1 MPSTSAHDFAR
12 PLRAP
17 PSGPR
22 PFKDKTNSAR
32 GVNTRPNKSKLQ
44 SPKEPR
50 NYPIKTR
57 GADDSFES
65 EDSWANE
72 SVESGGS
79 KNYSDGDDDR
89 NASVFSESG
98 INEGH
103 EESSYPDDNDEYLL
117 DREIHGKEEEKDE
130 GPIRR
135 SNQMRPEDK
144 IRQKSREA
152 TVTKTRM
159 AAKPET
165 KLSKLEK
172 LINASKFHGVSHLLM
187 APKEEA
193 PRTGSSDMVT
203 CVIIRDKK
211 TMAKSLY
218 PRYTMYFQDG
228 SDTIALVAEKQSTS
242 RTAHYNIFDMTRGAP
257 GGKLSKK
264 AGNYLGKLRGSRNGT
279 EYSLFNSSQI
289 KEQVAGFV
297 FEKVSIT
304 KQLKEGQIPRKLHV
318 LVPPVDSDN
327 TTIPY
332 QAAADSDMC
341 ERFVT
346 GVQGKMT
353 VLHTKEPT
361 FERGQYRL
369 NFHGRVTTPSVKNF
383 QIVNPS
389 NVRDVIA
396 QFGRVSDS
404 TFHLD
409 FKHPLN
415 AFQAFAMALAQF
427 NL

>member
-1 MPSTSAHDFAR
+1 MA
-12 PLRAP
+12 AP

-22 PFKDKTNSAR
+22 PFKDKTNNAR
-32 GVNTRPNKSKLQ
+32 GVNTRPNKGKLQ

-50 NYPIKTR
+50 NLKLR
-57 GADDSFES
+57 KRNVDESMES

-72 SVESGGS
+72 SMESGGS

-89 NASVFSESG
+89 NASVFSENG
-98 INEGH
+98 VNEEH
-103 EESSYPDDNDEYLL
+103 DESSYPDDNDEYLL
-117 DREIHGKEEEKDE
+117 DREEEKEESKESSE
-130 GPIRR
+130 PIRR
-135 SNQMRPEDK
+135 SSQMRAEDK
-144 IRQKSREA
+144 VKQKPVTA
-152 TVTKTRM
+152 VVTKTRM
-159 AAKPET
+159 AAQPET

-172 LINASKFHGVSHLLM
+172 LMNASKFHGVSHLLM

-193 PRTGSSDMVT
+193 PRTGSGDMVT

-218 PRYTMYFQDG
+218 PRYNMYFQDG
-228 SDTIALVAEKQSTS
+228 NDTICLVAEKQSTS

-257 GGKLSKK
+257 GRKLSKK

-279 EYSLFNSSQI
+279 DYSLFNSSQI

-318 LVPPVDSDN
+318 LVPPLDSNN
-327 TTIPY
+327 TTVPY
-332 QAAADSDMC
+332 QAAADSEMC

-346 GVQGKMT
+346 GVKGKMT